1 LAKSVQV
8 GQSILC
14 ADGSLVLTVL
24 STDIPAGEITCRI
37 ENNASIGERKNMN
50 LPGVLVELPTFTE
63 KDIEGNLISV
73 DDDDAV
79 GISYFSFRIFI
90 HSLFYVY
97 FLTSIRNVS
106 QILYNLVSRTKS
118 ISLPH
123 LSCNERVMSPI

>member
-1 LAKSVQV
+1 MIKGETIILTTDYAFLGNKHKLACSYPALAKSVQI

-63 KDIEGNLISV
+63 KDIEGNLHIPCWFL
-73 DDDDAV
+73 
-79 GISYFSFRIFI
+79 GFSFQWYCRRSCYFI
-90 HSLFYVY
+90 LPG
-97 FLTSIRNVS
+97 
-106 QILYNLVSRTKS
+106 NLVTF
-118 ISLPH
+118 I
-123 LSCNERVMSPI
+123 I